1 MPAKRPVAP
10 SGTPKKLPDNIQT
23 GSISESAVA
32 HHLVRKGWIVYT
44 MEFRTAGPIDMAA
57 MHPETQTWLLID
69 VKTDTSRKSKRSRAP
84 SRIYRKRT
92 DLQEQ
97 LGVILAYVNSKGR
110 ITWRP
115 KLPTAIANL
124 V

>member
-1 MPAKRPVAP
+1 
-10 SGTPKKLPDNIQT
+10 
-23 GSISESAVA
+23 
-32 HHLVRKGWIVYT
+32 
-44 MEFRTAGPIDMAA
+44 MEFRVAGPIDLAA

-69 VKTDTSRKSKRSRAP
+69 VKTDTGRKNKRSKAP

-92 DLQEQ
+92 ELQEQ
-97 LGVILAYVNSKGR
+97 LGVVLAYVNSKGR

-115 KLPTAIANL
+115 RLPTAIANL